1 MTTPDSSATPNPPGA
16 PDPNGAFGSP
26 SGLPPASAA
35 PGSGPAQASPPVG
48 GPGTAS
54 GATYDAPPA
63 SGSPYGAPGTA
74 SGATY
79 NAPPASGSPYGA
91 APSSGPAYGAAPS
104 SGPAYGAPAQPG
116 AAQSVPPSG
125 SAPGGAPWSTPVWPE
140 PRPSQAP
147 GLVAGVVL
155 VVVGAMF
162 LVLRLGN
169 IALGPD
175 AWPLWLVVP
184 GLAMVIGS
192 LFIPSRG
199 ALGLAIPGAIIAV
212 VGGVLWA
219 QEATGLY
226 ATWAYAWA
234 LVAPTAPGL
243 AMLLLGVV
251 QRDGE
256 LFRDGL
262 RTTVTGIGLFLGFGL
277 FFEGVVG
284 ISGHRIENLDTVLP
298 YAAIGLGALLIV
310 VAFLDGGRRDAW
322 RDQRRAE
329 RRAARDQ
336 RRAERAA
343 RRAAR

>member
-1 MTTPDSSATPNPPGA
+1 MTTPDSSATPNPTGS
-16 PDPNGAFGSP
+16 PDPNGSFG
-26 SGLPPASAA
+26 SAA
-35 PGSGPAQASPPVG
+35 PGTPA
-48 GPGTAS
+48 
-54 GATYDAPPA
+54 
-63 SGSPYGAPGTA
+63 
-74 SGATY
+74 
-79 NAPPASGSPYGA
+79 
-91 APSSGPAYGAAPS
+91 SSGPAYGAPPA
-104 SGPAYGAPAQPG
+104 SGSAYGAPLQPGGAANAPAQPG
-116 AAQSVPPSG
+116 AAQSAPPPPSG
-125 SAPGGAPWSTPVWPE
+125 SAPGGPPWSTPVWPE

-147 GLVAGVVL
+147 GLVAGIVL

-243 AMLLLGVV
+243 AMLLHGVV

-256 LFRDGL
+256 LLRDGL

-310 VAFLDGGRRDAW
+310 LAFLDGGRRDAW

-336 RRAERAA
+336 RRAARAA